1 MANLDEY
8 RDKVKQ
14 LLAKYAQYKPSYGE
28 VEVEQIFD
36 RERDHYQIISVG

>member
-14 LLAKYAQYKPSYGE
+14 LLAKYAQYKPYL
-28 VEVEQIFD
+28 ITL
-36 RERDHYQIISVG
+36 IK